1 MDKYEQS
8 EMKMMVLKELKDVLK
23 ELNDAASV
31 NMDTREF
38 IRLLF
43 YLIDR
48 RYDSTE
54 LSMDRLRR
62 EKLKAELSHQRLSHV
77 QFFDEERWKYELPS
91 II

>member
-8 EMKMMVLKELKDVLK
+8 EMKMMVLKELKEVLS
-23 ELNDAASV
+23 EFNDAASV

-54 LSMDRLRR
+54 LNMDRLRR
-62 EKLKAELSHQRLSHV
+62 DKLKAELNRQRFSELK
-77 QFFDEERWKYELPS
+77 FFDEQG
-91 II
+91 

>member
-8 EMKMMVLKELKDVLK
+8 ETKMMVLKELKEVLS
-23 ELNDAASV
+23 ELNAAASV

-54 LSMDRLRR
+54 LTMDRLRR
-62 EKLKAELSHQRLSHV
+62 EKLRAELNRQRLSQV
-77 QFFDEERWKYELPS
+77 QFFDEER
-91 II
+91 

>member
-54 LSMDRLRR
+54 LGMDRLRR
-62 EKLKAELSHQRLSHV
+62 EKLKAELSQQRLSNV
-77 QFFDEERWKYELPS
+77 QFFDDKR
-91 II
+91 

>member
-1 MDKYEQS
+1 MDKYEQG
-8 EMKMMVLKELKDVLK
+8 EMKMMVLKELKEVLS

-38 IRLLF
+38 MRLLF

-62 EKLKAELSHQRLSHV
+62 EKLRAELNQQRLSHV
-77 QFFDEERWKYELPS
+77 QFLDEER
-91 II
+91 

>member
-1 MDKYEQS
+1 MDKYQQG
-8 EMKMMVLKELKDVLK
+8 EMKMMVLKELKEVLS

-54 LSMDRLRR
+54 LNMDRLRR
-62 EKLKAELSHQRLSHV
+62 EKLRAELNMQRLSQV
-77 QFFDEERWKYELPS
+77 KFFEEER
-91 II
+91 

>member
-62 EKLKAELSHQRLSHV
+62 EKLKAELHGQRMSHI
-77 QFFDEERWKYELPS
+77 QFFDEER
-91 II
+91 

>member
-1 MDKYEQS
+1 MDKYEQG
-8 EMKMMVLKELKDVLK
+8 EMKMMVLKELKEVLK

-38 IRLLF
+38 VRLLF

-62 EKLKAELSHQRLSHV
+62 EKLRAELNQQRLSHV
-77 QFFDEERWKYELPS
+77 QFLDEER
-91 II
+91 

>member
-1 MDKYEQS
+1 MDKYEQG
-8 EMKMMVLKELKDVLK
+8 EMKMMVLKELKEVLK

-62 EKLKAELSHQRLSHV
+62 EKLRAELNMQRLSQV
-77 QFFDEERWKYELPS
+77 QFVGEER
-91 II
+91 

>member
-1 MDKYEQS
+1 
-8 EMKMMVLKELKDVLK
+8 MMVLKELKEVLK

-31 NMDTREF
+31 NMDTREI

-54 LSMDRLRR
+54 LSTDRLRR
-62 EKLKAELSHQRLSHV
+62 EKLKAELNQQRMSHI
-77 QFFDEERWKYELPS
+77 QFFDEER
-91 II
+91 